1 MYRIF
6 FFLFALVPCWVF
18 GQTQPP
24 ARVQFIESADVQQAM
39 QTYIASNRAT
49 SLLKGWRVQ
58 ILSTTDRDRLDQV
71 RNAFRA
77 QYPNLVLT
85 SVHNRPYYMLR
96 AGAFTDKLD
105 AYRLQQFL
113 RPSYPSSYIVQDDE
127 IEPQQLLGTE
137 Y

>member
-1 MYRIF
+1 MHYIF
-6 FFLFALVPCWVF
+6 FFLCALVPCWVF
-18 GQTQPP
+18 GQTQLP

-49 SLLKGWRVQ
+49 SLIKGWRVQ

-113 RPSYPSSYIVQDDE
+113 RSSYPSSYIVQDDE

>member
-1 MYRIF
+1 M
-6 FFLFALVPCWVF
+6 
-18 GQTQPP
+18 
-24 ARVQFIESADVQQAM
+24 ESYDVQQAM

-49 SLLKGWRVQ
+49 SFIKGWRVQ
-58 ILSTTDRDRLDQV
+58 VLSTTDRDRLDQV

-77 QYPNLVLT
+77 QYPNLALT
-85 SVHNRPYYMLR
+85 SVHKRPYYMLR

-113 RPSYPSSYIVQDDE
+113 RSSYPSSYIVQDDE
-127 IEPQQLLGTE
+127 IEPQQLLGTV

>member
-1 MYRIF
+1 MHRL
-6 FFLFALVPCWVF
+6 FLLLCTIAPVWVF
-18 GQTQPP
+18 GQTQSP
-24 ARVQFIESADVQQAM
+24 ARVQFVESIEVQQAM
-39 QTYIASNRAT
+39 QSYVASNRAT
-49 SLLKGWRVQ
+49 SFIKGWRVQ
-58 ILSTTDRDRLDQV
+58 VLSTTDRDRLDQV

-77 QYPNLVLT
+77 QYPNLALT

-113 RPSYPSSYIVQDDE
+113 RSSYPSSYIVQDDE
-127 IEPQQLLGTE
+127 IEPQQLLGTV